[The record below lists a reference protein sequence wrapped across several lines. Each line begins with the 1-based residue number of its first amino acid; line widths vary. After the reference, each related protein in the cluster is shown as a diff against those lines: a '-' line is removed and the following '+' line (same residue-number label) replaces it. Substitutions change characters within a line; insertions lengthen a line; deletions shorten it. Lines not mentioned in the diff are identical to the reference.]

1 VNEDK
6 EEKEWRL
13 DVKEEDIHNVTYIN
27 LDEIENDIDVE
38 EIVKK

>member
-13 DVKEEDIHNVTYIN
+13 DVKKDDIQNVTYIN
-27 LDEIENDIDVE
+27 LDEIENDIDV
-38 EIVKK
+38 KK